1 MDISSATSRDEHIE
15 PFSARYSTAR
25 IPYSTEALKCT
36 VSLVPISCSM
46 IQAGTDGIHLPCFLR
61 QRNPWSSA
69 IEACANT
76 LEPSA
81 SRFRAHAH
89 ARAVGGEAM
98 PRPDSRL
105 HCEAMR
111 ARSPTR
117 CTAKRCLSEPR
128 LGAPPPR
135 FPVVVIAIARPNE
148 YAYILAQAIIL
159 YFIAM
164 LFHTMLRFRPPSRN
178 TI

>member
-1 MDISSATSRDEHIE
+1 MDISSATSREEHIE

-46 IQAGTDGIHLPCFLR
+46 FQAGTDGIYPSPFLANEIAAR
-61 QRNPWSSA
+61 PLSRVAFNMRSTGFPNAQARLMRRETQR
-69 IEACANT
+69 
-76 LEPSA
+76 
-81 SRFRAHAH
+81 
-89 ARAVGGEAM
+89 
-98 PRPDSRL
+98 
-105 HCEAMR
+105 
-111 ARSPTR
+111 RSPSLLASQPQPASQPAGQLNR
-117 CTAKRCLSEPR
+117 CRVSLIA
-128 LGAPPPR
+128 
-135 FPVVVIAIARPNE
+135 VVAITGFNE

>member
-1 MDISSATSRDEHIE
+1 M
-15 PFSARYSTAR
+15 
-25 IPYSTEALKCT
+25 
-36 VSLVPISCSM
+36 
-46 IQAGTDGIHLPCFLR
+46 
-61 QRNPWSSA
+61 
-69 IEACANT
+69 
-76 LEPSA
+76 EPSA
-81 SRFRAHAH
+81 SRFRAH

-98 PRPDSRL
+98 PAGASAALRSDARL
-105 HCEAMR
+105 VP
-111 ARSPTR
+111 S
-117 CTAKRCLSEPR
+117 CTVKRRLSGPQ

-164 LFHTMLRFRPPSRN
+164 LFHTMLRFRPSSRN

>member
-36 VSLVPISCSM
+36 VSLVPISCPM
-46 IQAGTDGIHLPCFLR
+46 FQAGTDGIHFPCFLR

-98 PRPDSRL
+98 
-105 HCEAMR
+105 R
-111 ARSPTR
+111 AGVSAALRSDARQVPNC
-117 CTAKRCLSEPR
+117 CTAKRCLPEPR

-164 LFHTMLRFRPPSRN
+164 LFHTMLRFRPSSRN
-178 TI
+178 TT

>member
-36 VSLVPISCSM
+36 VSLVPISRSM
-46 IQAGTDGIHLPCFLR
+46 LQAGTDDVHLPCFLR

-69 IEACANT
+69 IEAFANA

-81 SRFRAHAH
+81 SRFRAHAY
-89 ARAVGGEAM
+89 ARAVGGETLPAKT
-98 PRPDSRL
+98 PAALRSDA
-105 HCEAMR
+105 C
-111 ARSPTR
+111 RSPS
-117 CTAKRCLSEPR
+117 CTVKRRLSGPR

-148 YAYILAQAIIL
+148 YAYILAQAINL

-164 LFHTMLRFRPPSRN
+164 LFHTRLRFRPLLRK